1 MNSIQMVKIQPAVNF
16 LKVNHYGDMD
26 TIADKQAELYKKYN
40 YRPLLSLIPLAA
52 QIVLLLGVVQIIYHP
67 LDYLFSIDPAAIAAM
82 AEQFGLNTEDSSY
95 QLQLIEL
102 INPKIIAY
110 SGEQDGQEGCLSVP
124 GRWGMVKRPM
134 HVTVRA
140 LNRKGEEFEIT
151 GHELLARCFCHELDH
166 LDGIIFTEVMERYLT
181 DEELD
186 YEED

>member
-1 MNSIQMVKIQPAVNF
+1 MAKLQIRKVGDEALRKVCRPVDAITPRVLTLLDDMVETMRAANGV
-16 LKVNHYGDMD
+16 G
-26 TIADKQAELYKKYN
+26 
-40 YRPLLSLIPLAA
+40 LAA
-52 QIVLLLGVVQIIYHP
+52 PQVGILRRIVVIEVEPGEV
-67 LDYLFSIDPAAIAAM
+67 
-82 AEQFGLNTEDSSY
+82 
-95 QLQLIEL
+95 IEL

-166 LDGIIFTEVMERYLT
+166 LDGCLYIDKAYAM
-181 DEELD
+181 DEDDE
-186 YEED
+186 